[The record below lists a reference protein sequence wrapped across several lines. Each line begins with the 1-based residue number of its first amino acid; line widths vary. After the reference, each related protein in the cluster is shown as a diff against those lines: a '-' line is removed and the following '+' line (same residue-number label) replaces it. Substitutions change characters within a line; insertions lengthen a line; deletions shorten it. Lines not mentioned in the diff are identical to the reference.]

1 MLNTFIIIPTN
12 VYKSQ
17 KYEIHVCRSIL
28 SCYILNMKIAHKVNR
43 TSVVLRVLIL
53 IIVFFRRNNN
63 ILSLHLRY
71 AVKYPVF
78 SLFRPNVLPL
88 CLLSWTDCKPNK
100 PWSFVASL
108 SFVTMT
114 GFTLVRVVVKTL
126 FIWQTQN
133 NFSCTIW
140 HWKNLT
146 GKRHMI
152 YCD

>member
-1 MLNTFIIIPTN
+1 M
-12 VYKSQ
+12 
-17 KYEIHVCRSIL
+17 
-28 SCYILNMKIAHKVNR
+28 SCYILNMKITHKVNR

-63 ILSLHLRY
+63 ILSSHLRY

-88 CLLSWTDCKPNK
+88 CLLGWTDCKPNK

-114 GFTLVRVVVKTL
+114 GFTLVRIVVKTL

-133 NFSCTIW
+133 NFNCTIW

-146 GKRHMI
+146 DKRRMI